1 MSMFMQPRIFVP
13 PVIRGLVTSQVRR
26 QLCGVLS
33 RLKASVEDGGA
44 ADAEV
49 RARRRAAREQIC
61 AHAIVV

>member
-26 QLCGVLS
+26 QLGSVLS
-33 RLKASVEDGGA
+33 RLKASVEGG

-49 RARRRAAREQIC
+49 RARRRAAREMIC